1 MHLASK
7 EICEAGIGVLGYAVS
22 FVQEDE
28 ALAEERTSEESL
40 NAVSFTQREI
50 AAATVR
56 VIERRILYRTEAVSP
71 SHEVG
76 DVERS
81 KKISPYIG
89 AETVHNLRVEFH
101 DMYHV

>member
-1 MHLASK
+1 LKYSASPDSRNEKKDQARHLAFK
-7 EICEAGIGVLGYAVS
+7 EVCEAGS

-81 KKISPYIG
+81 KKLSAYIG
-89 AETVHNLRVEFH
+89 AEKL
-101 DMYHV
+101 